1 MKFPE
6 SYRFGGEMKFSI
18 RDIFWVVAFVALIT
32 SWLLAS
38 RRQNSHIRVLE
49 RQLRGVEFDSQMHE
63 DAAKEYRTV
72 AEQLAGKEA
81 TEQLLTQQ
89 RQIVEL
95 RDVVKQSIE
104 DQRDWFSQEVR
115 EGRMLA
121 IAPATTLDPVSEE
134 TVRRIEAATGIEAF
148 RLRRLLGI
156 EQSEEVPNIRLGQ

>member
-1 MKFPE
+1 
-6 SYRFGGEMKFSI
+6 MKFSI

-38 RRQNSHIRVLE
+38 RRQTSHIRVLE
-49 RQLRGVEFDSQMHE
+49 RQLRAVEFDSQMHE
-63 DAAKEYRTV
+63 DAATEYRTV

-81 TEQLLTQQ
+81 TAQLLAQQ

-104 DQRDWFSQEVR
+104 DQRDWFSLEVQ

-121 IAPATTLDPVSEE
+121 IAPATMTMTLDPLSEE

-148 RLRRLLGI
+148 RVRRLLGI
-156 EQSEEVPNIRLGQ
+156 EQSEEVPNTRLGQ